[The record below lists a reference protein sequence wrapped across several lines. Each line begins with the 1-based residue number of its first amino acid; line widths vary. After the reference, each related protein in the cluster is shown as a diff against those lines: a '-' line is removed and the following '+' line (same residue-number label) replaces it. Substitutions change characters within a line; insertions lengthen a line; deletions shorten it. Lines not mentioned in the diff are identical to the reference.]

1 MLNEDFPRYKTHSS
15 FTVSIYMANSI
26 TERIFDPNPGY
37 NEAQQIAAAK
47 KDPQQFVQ
55 LYELYLPS
63 IYRYIFSK
71 VGNQKDAE
79 DLTSQV
85 FLSAFENL
93 NRYKHRGYFIAWLFG
108 ITKHKV
114 NDHFRKSKIELPL
127 SKILYLTS
135 QEEPIADLIRYEE
148 KEKLLLLLSK
158 LSTTQQELIRLRF
171 VAKLTFHQIAEILNK
186 REDAVKKQLYR
197 LLNQLEQKMEE
208 YHAS

>member
-1 MLNEDFPRYKTHSS
+1 MTKEITAGKIESNLINNET
-15 FTVSIYMANSI
+15 
-26 TERIFDPNPGY
+26 
-37 NEAQQIAAAK
+37 QLIADAK
-47 KDPQQFVQ
+47 HDPQAFVQ
-55 LYELYLPS
+55 LYEAYLPS

-114 NDHFRKSKIELPL
+114 NDHFRKTKIELPL
-127 SKILYLTS
+127 SEILYLTS
-135 QEEPIADLIRYEE
+135 QEEPIVDLIKQEE
-148 KEKLLLLLSK
+148 KEKLLDLFSK
-158 LSTTQQELIRLRF
+158 LSTGQQELIRLRF
-171 VAKLTFHQIAEILNK
+171 VAKLTFHQIAGILNK
-186 REDAVKKQLYR
+186 REDAVKKQFYR